1 VKGLKITRLNQ
12 VWASDIT
19 YIPLSGEFVYLAVI
33 LDLFSRE
40 CIGWNLDR
48 SLHTGL
54 ALKDVY
60 NKKRLHS
67 AIGYRSPIG
76 FEKEKGERNGKG
88 GESIES

>member
-1 VKGLKITRLNQ
+1 MNQ

-19 YIPLSGEFVYLAVI
+19 YIRLSGEFVYLTVI
-33 LDLFSRE
+33 MDLFSRR

-48 SLHTGL
+48 SLHTEL

-67 AIGYRSPIG
+67 AIGHRFLID
-76 FEKEKGERNGKG
+76 FEKEVRASEVLSFIILFLNFN
-88 GESIES
+88 